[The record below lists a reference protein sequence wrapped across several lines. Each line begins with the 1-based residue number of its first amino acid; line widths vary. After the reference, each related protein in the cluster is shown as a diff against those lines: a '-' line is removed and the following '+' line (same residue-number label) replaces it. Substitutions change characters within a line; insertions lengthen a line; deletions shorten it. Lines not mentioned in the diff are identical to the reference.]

1 MHNGEKLLFYSVYA
15 TIGKLSCALADLLDL
30 KISEIPL
37 SLSLSLSSNFQ
48 CCSKPLIS
56 DL

>member
-37 SLSLSLSSNFQ
+37 SLSLSVE
-48 CCSKPLIS
+48 
-56 DL
+56 

>member
-37 SLSLSLSSNFQ
+37 SLSLCRVTFSVVVNH
-48 CCSKPLIS
+48 
-56 DL
+56 